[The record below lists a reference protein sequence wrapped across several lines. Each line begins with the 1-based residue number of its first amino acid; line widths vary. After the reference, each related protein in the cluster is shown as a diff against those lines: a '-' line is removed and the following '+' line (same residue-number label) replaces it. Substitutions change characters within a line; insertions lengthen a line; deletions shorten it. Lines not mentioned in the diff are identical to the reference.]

1 MHKIGVI
8 GTFGVGKTTFIHRLF
23 SELKY
28 RAFQVEM
35 VPELSRLC
43 PFDINESGAV
53 TRGQYWILKEQI
65 HLELEHAERM
75 PDFLLCDR
83 CVFDNTVFAR
93 RGAEK
98 GYVDAAVYSLIRTV
112 AANWQMTYSLLVY
125 TRMED
130 YLRLSRNR
138 GMADGVRSTNE
149 EFQIDIERRIRE
161 AWAEFPGDKIEVG
174 GNLQQRLDLTMD
186 WLREHVNDDRLR
198 SQEFPLV

>member
-1 MHKIGVI
+1 MYKIGVI

-43 PFDINESGAV
+43 PYDINESGAV
-53 TRGQYWILKEQI
+53 TRGQYWILREQI
-65 HLELEHAERM
+65 HLELEHAERL

-83 CVFDNTVFAR
+83 CVFDNTIFAV

-98 GYVDAAVYSLIRTV
+98 GYVDPGVCALIRSV
-112 AANWQMTYSLLVY
+112 AAQWQRTYSLLIY

-138 GMADGVRSTNE
+138 GMEDGVRSTNE
-149 EFQIDIERRIRE
+149 EFQLDIEERIRA
-161 AWAEFPGDKIEVG
+161 AWVNFPGHKIEVG
-174 GNLQQRLDLTMD
+174 GNLTQRLDLTME

-198 SQEFPLV
+198 TQEFPLA